1 MRLPNAPAALYAWP
15 SRAAVTRV
23 LPKTK
28 VYEHARPSAAVRGLF
43 VKQVEQIV
51 WAYKLAPETINLPAG
66 PGVPEIEVFQ
76 IDLKTPVLDEAV
88 LRCIDRAIPFP
99 LLFELSFDGR
109 SQSLACYK
117 RPSEA
122 NPAQWVLGDYFSGPW
137 QDDALP
143 RTNLPLALDLT
154 TLYHQLLRPHLPIAA
169 RPGESLRE
177 QLDRLTELRTTQA
190 ASRKLATLLAQ
201 EKQFNRKV
209 ELNARLRTIRHQLD
223 KLSR

>member
-1 MRLPNAPAALYAWP
+1 MSKANPPAALFAWP
-15 SRAAVTRV
+15 ARAAVTRV

-28 VYEHARPSAAVRGLF
+28 VYEHGRPGAALRGLF
-43 VKQVEQIV
+43 VAQVEQIV
-51 WAYKLAPETINLPAG
+51 WACKLAPETVNLPPG

-76 IDLKTPVLDEAV
+76 VILKTPALDEAV

-99 LLFELSFDGR
+99 LLFELRFDGR
-109 SQSLACYK
+109 SKAVGAYK

-122 NPAQWVLGDYFSGPW
+122 DPAQWVLGDYFSGPW

-154 TLYHQLLRPHLPIAA
+154 ALYHQLLRTHLPVAA
-169 RPGESLRE
+169 RPGESLRA
-177 QLDRLTELRTTQA
+177 QLDRLAELRTTQA
-190 ASRKLATLLAQ
+190 ASRKVATQLAQ

-223 KLSR
+223 NLSR